1 MRSNSVP
8 LFFILLAPSALPR
21 APSTAD
27 PRTIVREAERAVE
40 HGQVPL
46 LAARRGLAHEQ
57 HHGDA
62 SPLFALATLERL
74 TYRYPE
80 ASRDYELLRELPA
93 TTGGRFRAFAAL
105 GQAEMDFIRA
115 REAEAGTASGSAL
128 TLARA
133 SRDSSAEV
141 LALVNLGILRLRTTS
156 PEVALATFDS
166 AARVVPRGDLELRAR
181 IHCGRA
187 SVLARTAR
195 EEAVTEAR
203 MGARLARAT
212 GARRVVANCLHIA
225 ASGYERLG
233 RLFAAD
239 RLLDTAAKLARTLGD
254 RRELATILQWRGYA
268 AFERQQLDSAQRLL
282 GEAIVEG
289 EAAGS
294 ISPLAWS
301 ALNLAE
307 VSVALDDPISA
318 EAHMTR
324 ALALMRELGDAWG
337 TTEAL
342 GVVAALVLA
351 SGDVDRASTLYGEL
365 DDRAARTNDA
375 PLAAQ
380 TNIHLAAIAAR
391 DRPAH
396 RRA

>member
-1 MRSNSVP
+1 MLPRSVP
-8 LFFILLAPSALPR
+8 LLVLLLAPSGRLP
-21 APSTAD
+21 APRSSD
-27 PRTIVREAERAVE
+27 PRSIVREAERAVE
-40 HGQVPL
+40 NRQAPA
-46 LAARRGLAHEQ
+46 LAARWALAHKQ
-57 HHGDA
+57 HPGDA
-62 SPLFALATLERL
+62 SALFAQATLERL

-80 ASRDYELLRELPA
+80 ASADYELLRAFPA
-93 TTGGRFRAFAAL
+93 STGGRFRAFSAL
-105 GQAEMDFIRA
+105 GEAEMFFIRA
-115 REAEAGTASGSAL
+115 KEVEAGAASTAAL
-128 TLARA
+128 AISRA
-133 SRDSSAEV
+133 TRDSSAEV
-141 LALVNLGILRLRTTS
+141 LALVNLGILRLRRVS

-166 AARVVPRGDLELRAR
+166 AARVVPGADPELRAR

-195 EEAVTEAR
+195 EEAVTEAKT
-203 MGARLARAT
+203 GARLARAA
-212 GARRVVANCLHIA
+212 GARRVVANCLHNA

-239 RLLDTAAKLARTLGD
+239 RLLDTAATLARALGD

-324 ALALMRELGDAWG
+324 ALALMRQLG
-337 TTEAL
+337 
-342 GVVAALVLA
+342 
-351 SGDVDRASTLYGEL
+351 
-365 DDRAARTNDA
+365 
-375 PLAAQ
+375 
-380 TNIHLAAIAAR
+380 
-391 DRPAH
+391 
-396 RRA
+396 